1 MPGPWLGS
9 QDTAL
14 LPCLR
19 DTSTRAKTPS
29 LLPWIDSVGTILGT
43 VKIQA
48 KKDSFGTLCYLPQTT
63 REKMVGER
71 GFEPPTPGPELSQS
85 KIQVLYLVSLRN
97 QHTCDY
103 RKLVP
108 RATGFF
114 EGVVASLQRA
124 TRVMVLAIGDR
135 TRSHGRWCS

>member
-63 REKMVGER
+63 LKIWSGREDLNLR
-71 GFEPPTPGPELSQS
+71 PPGPEILG
-85 KIQVLYLVSLRN
+85 IGQVHS
-97 QHTCDY
+97 C
-103 RKLVP
+103 
-108 RATGFF
+108 
-114 EGVVASLQRA
+114 
-124 TRVMVLAIGDR
+124 
-135 TRSHGRWCS
+135 